1 MLEIYPF
8 HPAAHPHLPAMPDA
22 LPVLVGG
29 SIAIDNVKTP
39 VAEETDLLGGSASYA
54 SLAAS
59 YFTRPT
65 HLVGVIGNDYPPEH
79 LAMLERH
86 GVSLDGVER
95 SEGSS
100 FTWSGEYHQNMNDR
114 TTHEVAV
121 NVLENWKVRLPSEL
135 TAIPVVVLANMAPE
149 NQLEMLEQ
157 CTAPNRFVLADTM
170 DLWIGISRDALE
182 RVMGEIDL
190 FVINETEAREYAGT
204 TNLVEAGA
212 ILRAKGP
219 KYVVIK
225 LGEFGAVLFGP
236 PEKNHG
242 LFRCGAFPLQE
253 VADPTGAGDTFL
265 GALAGYLASLG
276 STAYSFHQ
284 IRDAVI
290 RGTVMASFTCEAFS
304 TRRIED
310 LSEADLLQRLEIF
323 REMSCW

>member
-1 MLEIYPF
+1 
-8 HPAAHPHLPAMPDA
+8 MPDS

-39 VAEETDLLGGSASYA
+39 AAEATNLLGGSASYA

-59 YFTRPT
+59 YFASPV
-65 HLVGVIGNDYPPEH
+65 HLVGVVGSDYPPEH

-86 GVSLDGVER
+86 GVSLAGVDRSDGA
-95 SEGSS
+95 S
-100 FTWSGEYHQNMNDR
+100 FTWSGEYHRNMNER
-114 TTHEVAV
+114 TTHNVAV
-121 NVLENWKVRLPSEL
+121 NVLENWRVSLPPAL
-135 TAIPVVVLANMAPE
+135 AACPVVVLANMAPA

-157 CTAPNRFVLADTM
+157 CQAPDRFVLADTM
-170 DLWIGISRDALE
+170 DLWIEIARKPLE
-182 RVMGEIDL
+182 EVLRKIDL
-190 FVINETEAREYAGT
+190 LVINEIEARDYAAT

-212 ILRAKGP
+212 VLRAKGP
-219 KYVVIK
+219 NYVVIK

-236 PEKNHG
+236 PETNHG
-242 LFRCGAFPLQE
+242 LFRCGAFPLRE

-276 STAYSFHQ
+276 ATAYRFSQ
-284 IRDAVI
+284 IRDAVV

-304 TRRIED
+304 TRRLED
-310 LSEADLLQRLEIF
+310 LPEPELLARLEMF